1 MVTRKIAAKS
11 AAGTVTSK
19 AVSSRSG
26 ASVKTGARASSKAA
40 DKSAPVK
47 APGKSVAKIDGKLDG
62 KLPAR
67 SAKTADIAPIKV
79 PTKVSAKVSAKVATK
94 SAGKVAAKT
103 PAKKASSS
111 VTKAGGV
118 KPSAKAAA
126 APDAKRAP
134 TKAPARVQAKVPAKP
149 AGGTAASVA
158 TVSTTRRVVAKRDD
172 ETRIVT
178 PEIAAIETDVVDVA
192 VTGVVPVPSAPGAG
206 RPSYWDQACSDLM
219 KRDRIL
225 KKLIPQFGPA
235 HLAGRGD
242 PFVTLARSIV
252 GQQISVKA
260 AQSVWDRV
268 LATCPKLTP
277 AQFIKAGHDALA
289 GCGLS
294 RRKAEYI
301 LDLATHFK
309 SGVLHVDAWATMD
322 DEAVIAE
329 LTGIRGIGRWTA
341 EMFLMF
347 NLLRPDVLPLDD
359 VGLINAISV
368 NYFSGEPVTRSEARE
383 VAANWEPWRSVATW
397 YMWRSLEPVP
407 VQY

>member
-1 MVTRKIAAKS
+1 MVTRKSVAAKAATQTATTGRAAKATRPTAKRAAPAKVAKADGQS
-11 AAGTVTSK
+11 RKVESKTGAKTAPVTAKRASSGNGAAAVADKPKKVVTAGNGAAGKSTKVAAGVARKVSARTSK
-19 AVSSRSG
+19 ADG
-26 ASVKTGARASSKAA
+26 ADVLTKPAKAT
-40 DKSAPVK
+40 K
-47 APGKSVAKIDGKLDG
+47 ATK
-62 KLPAR
+62 PAR
-67 SAKTADIAPIKV
+67 
-79 PTKVSAKVSAKVATK
+79 
-94 SAGKVAAKT
+94 
-103 PAKKASSS
+103 
-111 VTKAGGV
+111 
-118 KPSAKAAA
+118 
-126 APDAKRAP
+126 
-134 TKAPARVQAKVPAKP
+134 QAKP
-149 AGGTAASVA
+149 AKTTRVTGAAAKGNGAAGVA
-158 TVSTTRRVVAKRDD
+158 TTRRVIAKRDG

-178 PEIAAIETDVVDVA
+178 PEIARIETDVVEQA
-192 VTGVVPVPSAPGAG
+192 VTGVVPLPVAPGAT
-206 RPSYWDQACSDLM
+206 RPDFWDQACADLM
-219 KRDRIL
+219 RRDRIL

-235 HLAGRGD
+235 HLTGRGE

-260 AQSVWDRV
+260 AQAVWDRV
-268 LATCPKLTP
+268 VAICPKLTP

-309 SGVLHVDAWATMD
+309 SGALHVDAWASMD

-407 VQY
+407 VEY